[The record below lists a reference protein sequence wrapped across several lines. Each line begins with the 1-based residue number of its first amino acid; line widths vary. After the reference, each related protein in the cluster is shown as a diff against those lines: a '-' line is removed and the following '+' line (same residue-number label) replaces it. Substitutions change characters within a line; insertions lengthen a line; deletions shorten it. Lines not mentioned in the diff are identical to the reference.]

1 MLFICLFSGV
11 AVTLNGNFLVA
22 DYDNKWVSIFDAA
35 GKFVNKV
42 GTGKL
47 LGKPEAKIKK
57 KHSSQRFHI
66 FRP

>member
-1 MLFICLFSGV
+1 MQRPTGV
-11 AVTLNGNFLVA
+11 CSLPNGNVAVA

-47 LGKPEAKIKK
+47 LGKKFQSNVKIMDYLF
-57 KHSSQRFHI
+57 QNDF
-66 FRP
+66 